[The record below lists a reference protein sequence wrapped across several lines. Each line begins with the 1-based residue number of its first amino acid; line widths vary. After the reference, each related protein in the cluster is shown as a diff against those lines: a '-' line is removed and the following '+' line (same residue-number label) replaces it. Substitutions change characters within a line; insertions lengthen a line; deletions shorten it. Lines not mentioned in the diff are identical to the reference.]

1 MIYFF
6 SDSHLGLDS
15 EAQQQKLVRMLR
27 RMATDAEAI
36 YILGDLF
43 DYWYEYLWPDR
54 SKEAYATIL
63 NELHRIVDSGI
74 PVHFY
79 TGNHD
84 LWTFGELAKRSGM
97 IVHKTRLD
105 TITLYGKRIVLGHGD
120 GLVPN
125 GYLETLPEE
134 VRGKVKKSIR
144 INRLFHNPV
153 AQAVFRLCPPAL
165 GNRLGYNWACQNRTK
180 EQTTPIPYK
189 GENKEELVLWAKE
202 ASLPQ
207 PLSPKG
213 ERGADYFIFGHR
225 HIELELELVSRARII
240 LLGDTFV
247 QWTYARLTPDGLIT
261 TELYED

>member
-6 SDSHLGLDS
+6 SDSHLELDS

-43 DYWYEYLWPDR
+43 DYWYEYFWPDR
-54 SKEAYATIL
+54 SKEGYAAIL

-84 LWTFGELAKRSGM
+84 LWTFGELARRSGM
-97 IVHKTRLD
+97 TVHKSRLD

-120 GLVPN
+120 GLVPD
-125 GYLETLPEE
+125 GYLDTLPEE

-165 GNRLGYNWACQNRTK
+165 GNRLGYNWACQNRIK
-180 EQTTPIPYK
+180 EQANPIPYK
-189 GENKEELVLWAKE
+189 GENQEELVLWAKQQE
-202 ASLPQ
+202 QGP
-207 PLSPKG
+207 
-213 ERGADYFIFGHR
+213 DYYIFGHR
-225 HIELELELVSRARII
+225 HIELELELASRARII
-240 LLGDTFV
+240 LLGDTFA
-247 QWTYARLTPDGLIT
+247 QWTYARLTPDGQIT

>member
-54 SKEAYATIL
+54 SKDTYATIL

-84 LWTFGELAKRSGM
+84 LWTFGELSRRSGM
-97 IVHKTRLD
+97 IVHKARLD

-120 GLVPN
+120 GLVPD
-125 GYLETLPEE
+125 GYLDMLPEE

-144 INRLFHNPV
+144 INRLFHNPI
-153 AQAVFRLCPPAL
+153 AQAAFRLCPPAL
-165 GNRLGYNWACQNRTK
+165 GNRLGYSWACKNRIK
-180 EQTTPIPYK
+180 EQANPIPYK
-189 GENKEELVLWAKE
+189 GENQEELVLWAKT
-202 ASLPQ
+202 PPP
-207 PLSPKG
+207 PLRG
-213 ERGADYFIFGHR
+213 EKVDYFIFGHR

-240 LLGDTFV
+240 LLGDTFA
-247 QWTYARLTPDGLIT
+247 QWTYARLTPDGNIS
-261 TELYED
+261 TELYEE